1 MSRLTV
7 NEAGTSGYTD
17 EIKLTPSDFTAAAGN
32 TTTQVNIPVKQGDV
46 IEGAALNI
54 TEAFSVSSNVKVG
67 YDATVTAGSAATEA
81 FILNSNANTAQIKV
95 DTGASLSN
103 VIDTSGS
110 SATALKVVAAAD
122 GNINVIAASGLDVS
136 TSGEM
141 TLLLRIRRLSF

>member
-17 EIKLTPSDFTAAAGN
+17 EITLSPSDFTIEAGN
-32 TTTQVNIPVKQGDV
+32 TTTQVLIPVKQGDV

-67 YDATVTAGSAATEA
+67 YDASVTAGSAATEA
-81 FILNSNANTAQIKV
+81 FILNSNANATAVKV
-95 DTGASLSN
+95 DTGASLSDGGAAN
-103 VIDTSGS
+103 NT
-110 SATALKVVAAAD
+110 KVVAAAD
-122 GNINVIAASGLDVS
+122 GNISVIAASALDVS
-136 TSGEM
+136 TSGSM

>member
-17 EIKLTPSDFTAAAGN
+17 EIKLSPSDFTTAAGN
-32 TTTQVNIPVKQGDV
+32 TTTQVLIPVKEGDV
-46 IEGAALNI
+46 IEGVALNI

-67 YDATVTAGSAATEA
+67 YDATVTAGSAQTEA

-95 DTGASLSN
+95 DTGSYLVSDVDDA
-103 VIDTSGS
+103 GS
-110 SATALKVVAAAD
+110 TKVVAAAD
-122 GNINVIAASGLDVS
+122 GNITVIAASALDVS

>member
-17 EIKLTPSDFTAAAGN
+17 EITLTPGDFTTAAGN
-32 TTTQVNIPVKQGDV
+32 TTTQVNIPVKEGDV

-67 YDATVTAGSAATEA
+67 YDATVTAGSAVTEA

-95 DTGASLSN
+95 DTG
-103 VIDTSGS
+103 
-110 SATALKVVAAAD
+110 SALDDGGDANNTKVVAAAD
-122 GNINVIAASGLDVS
+122 GNITVIAASALDVS

>member
-17 EIKLTPSDFTAAAGN
+17 EIKLSPSDFTTAAGN
-32 TTTQVNIPVKQGDV
+32 TTTQVLIPVKEGDV

-67 YDATVTAGSAATEA
+67 YDATVTAGSAVTEA

-95 DTGASLSN
+95 DTG
-103 VIDTSGS
+103 
-110 SATALKVVAAAD
+110 SALDDGGDANNTKVVAAAD
-122 GNINVIAASGLDVS
+122 GNISVIAASALDVS

>member
-17 EIKLTPSDFTAAAGN
+17 EIKLSPSDFTTAAGN
-32 TTTQVNIPVKQGDV
+32 TTTQVLIPVKQGDV
-46 IEGAALNI
+46 IEGVALNI

-67 YDATVTAGSAATEA
+67 YDATVTAGSAVTEA

-95 DTGASLSN
+95 DTG
-103 VIDTSGS
+103 
-110 SATALKVVAAAD
+110 SALDDGGDANNTKVVAAAD
-122 GNINVIAASGLDVS
+122 GNISVIAASALDVS

>member
-17 EIKLTPSDFTAAAGN
+17 EIKLTPGDFTTAAGN
-32 TTTQVNIPVKQGDV
+32 TTTQVLIPVKEGDV

-67 YDATVTAGSAATEA
+67 YDATVTAGSAVTEA

-95 DTGASLSN
+95 DTG
-103 VIDTSGS
+103 
-110 SATALKVVAAAD
+110 SALDDGGDANNTKVVAAAD
-122 GNINVIAASGLDVS
+122 GNITVIAASALDVS

>member
-17 EIKLTPSDFTAAAGN
+17 EIKLSPSDFTTAAGN
-32 TTTQVNIPVKQGDV
+32 TTTQVLIPVKEGDV
-46 IEGAALNI
+46 IEGVALNI

-67 YDATVTAGSAATEA
+67 YDATVTAGSAVTEA

-95 DTGASLSN
+95 DTG
-103 VIDTSGS
+103 
-110 SATALKVVAAAD
+110 SALDDGGDANNTKVVAAAD
-122 GNINVIAASGLDVS
+122 GNITVIAASALDVS

>member
-17 EIKLTPSDFTAAAGN
+17 EIKLSPSDFTIAAGN
-32 TTTQVNIPVKQGDV
+32 TTTQVLIPVKQGDV

-67 YDATVTAGSAATEA
+67 YDVTVTAGAAVTEA

-95 DTGASLSN
+95 DTG
-103 VIDTSGS
+103 
-110 SATALKVVAAAD
+110 SALDDGGDANNTKVVAAAD
-122 GNINVIAASGLDVS
+122 GNISVIAASALDVS

>member
-17 EIKLTPSDFTAAAGN
+17 EITLSPSDFTIEAGN
-32 TTTQVNIPVKQGDV
+32 TTTQVLIPVKQGDV

-67 YDATVTAGSAATEA
+67 YDATVTAGSATTEA
-81 FILNSNANTAQIKV
+81 FIADVNADAAAIKV
-95 DTGASLSN
+95 DTGASLASQPTDGN
-103 VIDTSGS
+103 NFV
-110 SATALKVVAAAD
+110 KVVAIAD
-122 GNINVIAASGLDVS
+122 GNISVISAGALDVS
-136 TSGEM
+136 TSGSM

>member
-17 EIKLTPSDFTAAAGN
+17 EIKLSPSDFTTAAGN
-32 TTTQVNIPVKQGDV
+32 TTTQVLIPVKEGDV

-67 YDATVTAGSAATEA
+67 YDVTVTAGAAVTEA

-95 DTGASLSN
+95 DTG
-103 VIDTSGS
+103 
-110 SATALKVVAAAD
+110 SALDDGGDANNTKVVAAAD
-122 GNINVIAASGLDVS
+122 GNISVIAASALDVS

>member
-17 EIKLTPSDFTAAAGN
+17 EIKLSPSDFTTAAGN
-32 TTTQVNIPVKQGDV
+32 TTTQVLIPVKEGDV

-67 YDATVTAGSAATEA
+67 YDATVTAGSAVTEA

-95 DTGASLSN
+95 DTG
-103 VIDTSGS
+103 
-110 SATALKVVAAAD
+110 SALDDGGDANNTKVVAAAD
-122 GNINVIAASGLDVS
+122 GNITVIAASALDVS

>member
-1 MSRLTV
+1 MSRLTI

-17 EIKLTPSDFTAAAGN
+17 EIKLGPGDFTTAAGN
-32 TTTQVNIPVKQGDV
+32 TTTQVNIPVKEGDV

-81 FILNSNANTAQIKV
+81 FILNSNANTVQTKV
-95 DTGASLSN
+95 DTGASLSDGGAAN
-103 VIDTSGS
+103 NT
-110 SATALKVVAAAD
+110 KVVAAAD
-122 GNINVIAASGLDVS
+122 GNITVISASALDVS

>member
-17 EIKLTPSDFTAAAGN
+17 QITLTPSDFTTAAGN
-32 TTTQVNIPVKQGDV
+32 TTTQVLIPVKEGDV

-67 YDATVTAGSAATEA
+67 YDATVTSGSAATEA
-81 FILNSNANTAQIKV
+81 FIANANANTVQIKV
-95 DTGASLSN
+95 DTGTDIDDLPTNADQRVK
-103 VIDTSGS
+103 VIANG
-110 SATALKVVAAAD
+110 D
-122 GNINVIAASGLDVS
+122 GNITVIASSALDVS
-136 TSGEM
+136 TSGSM

>member
-17 EIKLTPSDFTAAAGN
+17 EIKLSPSDFTTAAGN
-32 TTTQVNIPVKQGDV
+32 TTTQVLIPVKQGDV

-67 YDATVTAGSAATEA
+67 YDATVTAGSAVTEA

-95 DTGASLSN
+95 DTG
-103 VIDTSGS
+103 
-110 SATALKVVAAAD
+110 SALDDGGDANNTKVVAAAD
-122 GNINVIAASGLDVS
+122 GNISVIAASALDVS
-136 TSGEM
+136 TSGSM

>member
-17 EIKLTPSDFTAAAGN
+17 EIKLSPSDFTTAAGN
-32 TTTQVNIPVKQGDV
+32 TTTQVLIPVKEGDV

-67 YDATVTAGSAATEA
+67 YDATVTAGAAVTEA

-95 DTGASLSN
+95 DTG
-103 VIDTSGS
+103 
-110 SATALKVVAAAD
+110 SALDDGGDANNTKVVAAAD
-122 GNINVIAASGLDVS
+122 GNITVIAASALDVS

>member
-17 EIKLTPSDFTAAAGN
+17 EIKLSPSDFTTAAGN
-32 TTTQVNIPVKQGDV
+32 TTTQVLIPVKKGDV
-46 IEGAALNI
+46 VEGAALNI

-67 YDATVTAGSAATEA
+67 YDATVTAGAATTEA
-81 FILNSNANTAQIKV
+81 FITDVNANAVDVKV
-95 DTGASLSN
+95 DTGSSLVSQPTDAN
-103 VIDTSGS
+103 GYV
-110 SATALKVVAAAD
+110 KVVAVAD
-122 GNINVIAASGLDVS
+122 GNITVIAANALDVS

>member
-17 EIKLTPSDFTAAAGN
+17 EIILTPGDFTTAAGN
-32 TTTQVNIPVKQGDV
+32 STTQVNIPVKQGDV

-67 YDATVTAGSAATEA
+67 YDVDVTAGSAVTEA

-95 DTGASLSN
+95 DTGTSLDDDGN
-103 VIDTSGS
+103 
-110 SATALKVVAAAD
+110 AAATKVIATGN
-122 GNINVIAASGLDVS
+122 GNITVIAASGLDVS
-136 TSGEM
+136 TSGKM
-141 TLLLRIRRLSF
+141 TLLLKIRRLSF